1 MAHCKTDEAD
11 ESVQSSCM
19 VQVQSSQ
26 QHPRFKFVCAEIVC
40 FITGQSPILCVSAV
54 PSLRT
59 DEMAAL
65 AFPASSVT
73 LFRAQPSVWNG
84 TSHKEGL

>member
-1 MAHCKTDEAD
+1 
-11 ESVQSSCM
+11 M